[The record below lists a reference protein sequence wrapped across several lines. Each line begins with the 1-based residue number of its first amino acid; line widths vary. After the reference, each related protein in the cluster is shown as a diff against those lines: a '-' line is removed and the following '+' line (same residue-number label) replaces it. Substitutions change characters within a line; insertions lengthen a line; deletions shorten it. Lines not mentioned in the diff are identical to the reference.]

1 MGNRKKATMK
11 GLRPTHTLVD
21 EIQFFSG
28 RPNGYIC
35 STCDKGYLCIDI
47 DEGTTPMFSP
57 CFATEGC
64 KGQAVSMGYPEGE
77 PPAYLGEPIIHW
89 VKPDKDAV
97 LPEGIRQHVE
107 RGGLIPKATASAPE
121 WVKAAA

>member
-1 MGNRKKATMK
+1 MSNRKKAKVK

-21 EIQFFSG
+21 EIEFPLSG

-35 STCDKGYLCIDI
+35 SKCDKGYLTLDV
-47 DEGTTPMFSP
+47 DLGKSPMFAP

-77 PPAYLGEPIIHW
+77 PPAYLGDPIIHW
-89 VKPDKDAV
+89 H
-97 LPEGIRQHVE
+97 LPEGATDDR
-107 RGGLIPKATASAPE
+107 LAPKATAAAPD
-121 WVKAAA
+121 WVKVKAVA